1 MKILCKYDELLPLH
15 KIIPNP
21 KNPNEHSTDS
31 TDFLAK
37 NIDYQGIRW
46 PIIISNRSGFIAAGH
61 GRLYA
66 AQQLKYASFPVVYQD
81 FETEAQE
88 YEFLVADNKL
98 AEFSSTN
105 EDLVLK
111 ALKDLPEI
119 KIDMLAMPGL
129 EDSIEDDQVKE
140 GQTEDDAVPEVEDN
154 PYGVKRGDI
163 WELGEHRVMCGDSTS
178 KEDVDRLMGG
188 ERVDMVVT
196 DPPYN
201 VALGMDETEESAKA
215 RNRRTDGLTIK
226 NDKMSDSDFR
236 SFLLQVFNNYSASLV
251 EGGSIY
257 VFHADSEG
265 YNFRGAFI
273 DAGLL
278 LKQCLI
284 WNKSTL
290 VMGRQDYQWKHE
302 PILYGWK
309 PGKAHK
315 WNSDRKQTTVLD
327 YDKPSSSKLHPT
339 MKPVEMVLYFITNS
353 SDKNSS
359 ILDLF
364 LGSGSTLIAC
374 EKTNR
379 KCYGMEID
387 EHYVSV
393 IIKRWEDFT
402 GLKARRITT
411 AN

>member
-178 KEDVDRLMGG
+178 KDDFDKLLDNEKVDI
-188 ERVDMVVT
+188 T
-196 DPPYN
+196 FTSPPYN
-201 VALGMDETEESAKA
+201 IGKSLRGNMYINDNDDKSNYVEFL
-215 RNRRTDGLTIK
+215 RNWTTLCLKISK
-226 NDKMSDSDFR
+226 
-236 SFLLQVFNNYSASLV
+236 
-251 EGGSIY
+251 Y
-257 VFHADSEG
+257 VFHNNQFLENNKLDLIE
-265 YNFRGAFI
+265 YQNEFRKNI
-273 DAGLL
+273 NDI
-278 LKQCLI
+278 LI
-284 WNKSTL
+284 WNK
-290 VMGRQDYQWKHE
+290 QQWPPHINK
-302 PILYGWK
+302 
-309 PGKAHK
+309 
-315 WNSDRKQTTVLD
+315 
-327 YDKPSSSKLHPT
+327 
-339 MKPVEMVLYFITNS
+339 
-353 SDKNSS
+353 
-359 ILDLF
+359 
-364 LGSGSTLIAC
+364 
-374 EKTNR
+374 
-379 KCYGMEID
+379 
-387 EHYVSV
+387 
-393 IIKRWEDFT
+393 
-402 GLKARRITT
+402 
-411 AN
+411 

>member
-129 EDSIEDDQVKE
+129 EDSIDDEAVKE
-140 GQTEDDAVPEVEDN
+140 GNTEDDAVPEVEDN

-163 WELGEHRVMCGDSTS
+163 WVLGDHRVMCGDSTS
-178 KEDVDRLMGG
+178 KEDVDKLMGG
-188 ERVDMVVT
+188 EKVDMVFT
-196 DPPYN
+196 DPPYG
-201 VALGMDETEESAKA
+201 VALVKTNGNNNSLGDSLGGYGVKGACKKGTYKPIVGDDSNEVAIKTVRLIEDMDSIKILWGANYYSSALADTGAWLCWDKDNGEGFFA
-215 RNRRTDGLTIK
+215 DGELAWTNTSK
-226 NDKMSDSDFR
+226 TFR
-236 SFLLQVFNNYSASLV
+236 IFK
-251 EGGSIY
+251 
-257 VFHADSEG
+257 H
-265 YNFRGAFI
+265 
-273 DAGLL
+273 
-278 LKQCLI
+278 
-284 WNKSTL
+284 
-290 VMGRQDYQWKHE
+290 QWKGM
-302 PILYGWK
+302 I
-309 PGKAHK
+309 KASEHGQA
-315 WNSDRKQTTVLD
+315 RV
-327 YDKPSSSKLHPT
+327 HPT
-339 MKPVEMVLYFITNS
+339 QKPIALAEWCFESYGGPNS
-353 SDKNSS
+353 V
-359 ILDLF
+359 LDLF

>member
-178 KEDVDRLMGG
+178 KDDFDKLLDNEKVDI
-188 ERVDMVVT
+188 T
-196 DPPYN
+196 FTSPPYN
-201 VALGMDETEESAKA
+201 IGKSLRGNMYINDNDDKSNYVEFL
-215 RNRRTDGLTIK
+215 RNWTTLCLKISK
-226 NDKMSDSDFR
+226 
-236 SFLLQVFNNYSASLV
+236 
-251 EGGSIY
+251 Y
-257 VFHADSEG
+257 VFHNNQFLENNKLDLIE
-265 YNFRGAFI
+265 YQNEFRKNI
-273 DAGLL
+273 NDI
-278 LKQCLI
+278 LI
-284 WNKSTL
+284 WNKQQWPPHINKGTFGTKWEYIFIMSKNGK
-290 VMGRQDYQWKHE
+290 GRSIQCDWQ
-302 PILYGWK
+302 
-309 PGKAHK
+309 GKYPNVIDTNN
-315 WNSDRKQTTVLD
+315 NSSNKF
-327 YDKPSSSKLHPT
+327 KKLH
-339 MKPVEMVLYFITNS
+339 KAGFPVELPVWVIEKIDFCNS
-353 SDKNSS
+353 VFDP
-359 ILDLF
+359 F
-364 LGSGSTLIAC
+364 MGTGSTLIAC